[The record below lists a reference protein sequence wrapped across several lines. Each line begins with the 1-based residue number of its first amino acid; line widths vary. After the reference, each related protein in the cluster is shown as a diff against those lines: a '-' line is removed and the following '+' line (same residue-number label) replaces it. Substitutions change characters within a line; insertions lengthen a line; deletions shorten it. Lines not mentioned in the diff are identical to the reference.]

1 MNSEKTIEDRLK
13 TVIKKKFGLVEMRP
27 STRLVE
33 DLHFDSQDTLDLS
46 MAIEAEFGFEVQDEE
61 METIDTFQ
69 SLVDYVT
76 NKG

>member
-13 TVIKKKFGLVEMRP
+13 TVIKEKFGLVEMRP
-27 STRLVE
+27 RLVE

-61 METIDTFQ
+61 MEKIDTFQ

>member
-1 MNSEKTIEDRLK
+1 
-13 TVIKKKFGLVEMRP
+13 
-27 STRLVE
+27 LVE

-61 METIDTFQ
+61 MEKIDTFQ

>member
-13 TVIKKKFGLVEMRP
+13 TVIKEKFGLVEMRP
-27 STRLVE
+27 STSLVE
-33 DLHFDSQDTLDLS
+33 DLHFDGQDTLDLS

-61 METIDTFQ
+61 MEKIDTFQ

>member
-13 TVIKKKFGLVEMRP
+13 TGIKEKFGLVEMRP

-61 METIDTFQ
+61 MEKIDTFQ

-76 NKG
+76 NKV